1 MLITNND
8 IQDKI
13 CTLLLMRYKIVSP
26 IKSSKMIKDWLEKH
40 PDSTH
45 ELLGEYLKNRL
56 VSIQNDELIDLY
68 EKRIMT
74 LVNDLRCENGIT
86 IQDRRYRFSNYPLCF
101 VGNEAV
107 KWIENRYLL
116 SKPEAIRLGQELI
129 NLKIIHH
136 VTDEHDFKNEY
147 LFYRFYIDE

>member
-1 MLITNND
+1 
-8 IQDKI
+8 
-13 CTLLLMRYKIVSP
+13 
-26 IKSSKMIKDWLEKH
+26 MIKDWLEKH